1 MWLLKSEPNDYSF
14 DDLMNDNTTI
24 WDGVKNYQAINN
36 MKEMKKGEKVL
47 FYHTGNQ
54 RRIVGLCEV
63 TKEAYEYGEYTVV
76 EIKAIKKFSKT
87 VTLKEVKADEFFK
100 DWALVR
106 QGRLS
111 VVPVEK
117 KYWEKINNILE
128 G

>member
-14 DDLMNDNTTI
+14 KDLLEDKVTI

-36 MKEMKKGEKVL
+36 MKLMKKGELVF

-54 RRIVGLCEV
+54 RKIVGLCEV
-63 TKEAYEYGEYTVV
+63 AKEAYDYGEYTVV
-76 EIKAIKKFSKT
+76 EVKAIREFDKKIS
-87 VTLKEVKADEFFK
+87 LKEIKSDDFFS

-111 VVPVEK
+111 VVPTK
-117 KYWEKINNILE
+117 KEYFDRIMKMIE
-128 G
+128 